1 MSFWSTLGKLG
12 KGALNVATGGV
23 GGGILDAIGGI
34 AGKAAEG
41 SAGQRIN
48 EQPGIVQTQNS
59 NLMGQQFNA
68 NEQDRGFKRQM
79 LQSLLG
85 GVKDAEIGM
94 PAGSTI
100 PQFTIS
106 GGLRPSALDGSREA
120 LMASLGQPTM
130 TAPKPL
136 ELPEAGMMEK
146 ILGGVGLGGSLLGA
160 LGQARRPGTQPI
172 LPSRQLPVDPLYRGP
187 GL

>member
-1 MSFWSTLGKLG
+1 MP
-12 KGALNVATGGV
+12 
-23 GGGILDAIGGI
+23 IIDAIGGV
-34 AGKAAEG
+34 AGKAAQG
-41 SAGQRIN
+41 SAAQRIN

-85 GVKDAEIGM
+85 GVQDAQIGR
-94 PAGSTI
+94 PEGSTI
-100 PQFTIS
+100 PQFNIT
-106 GGLRPSALDGSREA
+106 GGLRPSALDGSRES

-136 ELPEAGMMEK
+136 ELPEAGLMEK

-160 LGQARRPGTQPI
+160 IGQGMGQ
-172 LPSRQLPVDPLYRGP
+172 RGP
-187 GL
+187 GTPPFVPPQQGLTDPNIWNKVRF